1 MKDVSK
7 RSRTT
12 VPLQTPPKSHTYRSC
27 ENQCEKGE
35 SREIRPAGYAAHT
48 RPPPFFSVPCL
59 SAASYTCASQ
69 QPLALISLER
79 KIASTS
85 WLRTMNTTGAA
96 AHAHR
101 TEANLAPRAHGG
113 SGRLTPAAVVPSTR
127 TDILV
132 RQLPPY
138 IPHTNDTPLDG
149 VDNERHLTP
158 KATHIPAEHLG
169 QRRNA

>member
-1 MKDVSK
+1 M
-7 RSRTT
+7 
-12 VPLQTPPKSHTYRSC
+12 SHY
-27 ENQCEKGE
+27 NFF
-35 SREIRPAGYAAHT
+35 AALACAAAT
-48 RPPPFFSVPCL
+48 GPRLRLTLTLEPPPFILRAL

-69 QPLALISLER
+69 QPLPLTSLER

-85 WLRTMNTTGAA
+85 WRRIMNTRTGAA

-113 SGRLTPAAVVPSTR
+113 NGRPTPAAVVPSMR
-127 TDILV
+127 TDMLV

-138 IPHTNDTPLDG
+138 VPHTNGTPLDG

-158 KATHIPAEHLG
+158 KATRMPAENLG
-169 QRRNA
+169 QRKNV